1 MRPVIPTDG
10 TSTPVCIFCLAS
22 ILCLMYNV
30 NTNNHTKCNDLRVVR
45 NHFMAEEI
53 GDTVIQLL
61 ENGKRVTTGNIADLL
76 ERKSHTL
83 HGEKADNIREILIF
97 IRKKSVL

>member
-1 MRPVIPTDG
+1 
-10 TSTPVCIFCLAS
+10 
-22 ILCLMYNV
+22 MYNV
-30 NTNNHTKCNDLRVVR
+30 NTNNHTKGNDLRVVR

-61 ENGKRVTTGNIADLL
+61 ENGKRVTTGNIADLP

-83 HGEKADNIREILIF
+83 HGEQADNIR
-97 IRKKSVL
+97 

>member
-1 MRPVIPTDG
+1 
-10 TSTPVCIFCLAS
+10 
-22 ILCLMYNV
+22 MYNV
-30 NTNNHTKCNDLRVVR
+30 IINNHTKGNALRVVQ

-61 ENGKRVTTGNIADLL
+61 ENGKRVTVGNIVDLL
-76 ERKSHTL
+76 ERKSHAL
-83 HGEKADNIREILIF
+83 RAKKADEIREILIF